1 MNYLQNFIKN
11 FAIKNWQKYSFKK
24 EWLSVI
30 LLTLILKIATSAVS
44 IFSGY
49 YYLDNF
55 YFAFLNS
62 YAAAKIF
69 SVLTLLLIEGL
80 NALFLAKFFKFALR
94 VDFKTAILP
103 LFCAILTFS
112 ISFII
117 SCNGIALYNTNNEDF
132 SKEIN
137 AKFNTLIS
145 EAKNEASENIKHVES
160 YISTIQKNPECWQ
173 NGKRCILSAAQN
185 NEIAK
190 GFDLI
195 TSYKKDLNTK
205 LQALET
211 ERKTELANNN
221 AKTIATSDKYYKIVA
236 FIMFIQVVCSAG
248 LWFFWCKISGQDA
261 PENEY
266 KESID
271 EIYTKANNLIDNGLN
286 VCFSQKFS
294 LINTA
299 FAQLENDLKTKEIA
313 HKETKKNADNN
324 VKKIGFNEVSLT
336 PETPE
341 KITPDNVSTC
351 GVSDVETVI
360 LTPSNVVNNVK
371 KCAECGNVLTPSQI
385 ARNAKFC
392 CPSCRVKNYNKTHPA
407 AKKITLKDENLKH

>member
-1 MNYLQNFIKN
+1 MNSLQNFIKN
-11 FAIKNWQKYSFKK
+11 FAIRNWQKYSFKK

-44 IFSGY
+44 VFSGF

-94 VDFKTAILP
+94 VEFKTALLP
-103 LFCAILTFS
+103 LVCAILTFS
-112 ISFII
+112 ISFIV

-137 AKFNTLIS
+137 AKYNTLVF
-145 EAKNEASENIKHVES
+145 EAKNEANENIKHVES
-160 YISTIQKNPECWQ
+160 YISNIQKNPECWK
-173 NGKRCILSAAQN
+173 NGERCILSANQN

-195 TSYKKDLNTK
+195 TSYKRDLNAK
-205 LQALET
+205 IQNLEND
-211 ERKTELANNN
+211 RKTELADNN

-271 EIYTKANNLIDNGLN
+271 EIYTKANTLIDNGLN
-286 VCFSQKFS
+286 VCFNQKFS

-313 HKETKKNADNN
+313 HKEQCKNTDNS
-324 VKKIGFNEVSLT
+324 VKKIGFSDINIT
-336 PETPE
+336 PETSDPE
-341 KITPDNVSTC
+341 TQNNVYTG
-351 GVSDVETVI
+351 GVSDVENVK
-360 LTPSNVVNNVK
+360 LTPSNNVNSVK
-371 KCAECGNVLTPSQI
+371 ICAECGNTLTPSQI
-385 ARNAKFC
+385 VRNAKFC